1 MRKLTT
7 ATVNMILALGVSC
20 ILVGLLFF
28 VKMDIDG
35 IVELQTWPLIM
46 TVSGAVVF
54 YLSLTVFKLPFMF
67 FAGIFNVLTGTLFLF
82 VTSRK
87 LKYGIPELWP
97 ASIEIAALCL
107 LFTGFAKE
115 KKIKTA
121 FGVPSLSLAVMGALF
136 LLFSLDIIKTPFSVF
151 ISLWWPLFLAGLGAL
166 VVVIFLLQQNPV
178 TDSHFPYEKDE
189 SDKEADTIGEIE
201 KLSDGTVYE
210 RKTQVKTSNE

>member
-7 ATVNMILALGVSC
+7 ATVNMIQALGVSC

-87 LKYGIPELWP
+87 LKYGISELWP
-97 ASIEIAALCL
+97 ASIEIAALSL

-210 RKTQVKTSNE
+210 RKTQVKNK

>member
-97 ASIEIAALCL
+97 ASIEIAALSL

-151 ISLWWPLFLAGLGAL
+151 ISYWWPLFLAGLGAL

-210 RKTQVKTSNE
+210 RKTQVKNK

>member
-136 LLFSLDIIKTPFSVF
+136 LLFSLDIIKSPFSVF
-151 ISLWWPLFLAGLGAL
+151 ISYWWPLFLAGLGAL

-210 RKTQVKTSNE
+210 RKTQVKNK

>member
-97 ASIEIAALCL
+97 ASIEIAALSL

-210 RKTQVKTSNE
+210 RKTQVKNK

>member
-54 YLSLTVFKLPFMF
+54 YLSLTVFKLPFLF

-210 RKTQVKTSNE
+210 RKTQVKNK

>member
-1 MRKLTT
+1 M
-7 ATVNMILALGVSC
+7 
-20 ILVGLLFF
+20 
-28 VKMDIDG
+28 
-35 IVELQTWPLIM
+35 
-46 TVSGAVVF
+46 
-54 YLSLTVFKLPFMF
+54 
-67 FAGIFNVLTGTLFLF
+67 
-82 VTSRK
+82 
-87 LKYGIPELWP
+87 KYGISELWP
-97 ASIEIAALCL
+97 ASIEIAALSL

-210 RKTQVKTSNE
+210 RKTSNE

>member
-87 LKYGIPELWP
+87 LKYGISELWP
-97 ASIEIAALCL
+97 ASIEIAALSL

-210 RKTQVKTSNE
+210 RKTQVKNK

>member
-54 YLSLTVFKLPFMF
+54 YLSLTVFKLPFLF

-82 VTSRK
+82 ITSRK

-210 RKTQVKTSNE
+210 RKTQVKNK

>member
-210 RKTQVKTSNE
+210 RKTQVKNK

>member
-97 ASIEIAALCL
+97 ASIEIAALSL
-107 LFTGFAKE
+107 LFTGCAKE

-151 ISLWWPLFLAGLGAL
+151 ISYWWPLFLAGLGAL

-210 RKTQVKTSNE
+210 RKTQVKNK